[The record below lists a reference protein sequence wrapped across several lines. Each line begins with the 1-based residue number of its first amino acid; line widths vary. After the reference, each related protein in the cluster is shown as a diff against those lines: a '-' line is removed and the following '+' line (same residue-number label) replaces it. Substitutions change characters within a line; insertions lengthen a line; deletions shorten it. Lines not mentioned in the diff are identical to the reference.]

1 MANEPNNELQLEI
14 KPEVAQGHYVN
25 LALVTH
31 SHSEFILDAAAMLP
45 AMPKAQIVS
54 RLIMTPDHA
63 KQLMLALQDNV
74 RKYEQAFGTI
84 QIPQQP
90 RQQGNTIAPFSI
102 PKGEA

>member
-1 MANEPNNELQLEI
+1 MANEQNNELQLEI

-31 SHSEFILDAAAMLP
+31 SRSEFILDAAAMLP

-63 KQLMLALQDNV
+63 KQLLLALQDNV
-74 RKYEQAFGTI
+74 RKYEQTFGTI

-90 RQQGNTIAPFSI
+90 HQQGSTIAPFAM